1 MYYHKKKIKMVEK
14 LIFPDDCRQT
24 YAIAKVESTNF
35 YLPKNIVR
43 HMKCESIIK
52 NGKHSF
58 VTQGIL
64 VDDFCKLI
72 QYLILYGEKPVS
84 TSDYKFLDSLSVA
97 DFVRFTYIQEKLAIH
112 RLYSLVCDYL
122 TSLYE
127 CGDPERTKRHSEILN
142 KAFGKEIF
150 KF

>member
-1 MYYHKKKIKMVEK
+1 MVEK
-14 LIFPDDCRQT
+14 LIFSDDCRQT

-43 HMKCESIIK
+43 HMKCQAK

-72 QYLILYGEKPVS
+72 QYLTLYGEKPVS
-84 TSDYKFLDSLSVA
+84 TLDFKFFDSLSA
-97 DFVRFTYIQEKLAIH
+97 SDFVRFSYIEEKLMID
-112 RLYSLVCDYL
+112 RLYSCMNDYL
-122 TSLYE
+122 TSLYK
-127 CGDPERTKRHSEILN
+127 CGDAERKKRYNEILN
-142 KAFGKEIF
+142 KSFGKEIL